1 MEYLLMM
8 TLSGSTITAVCW
20 ILRRLLRERISAGF
34 YYLLAK
40 AAVLYYLIPLPFLK
54 EWYGKAIRIV
64 VPEERM
70 EAAKMEIAHVPL
82 TWTKYIVDVD
92 DRTYTNNYM
101 QLQTAAVFIWLSVAC
116 LLMIDQIIKYVRN
129 ARRIAGYIDMKMTD
143 SEEAFLSDI
152 KERYGVR
159 RRVLLYQGEPEKP
172 SLTFG
177 IFRPVILCGREIGSR
192 ESELVVRHEMVHI
205 RRLDA
210 FWKMLIQFVKFLHW
224 CNPIMWLLLDEFDR
238 VCEISCDEAA
248 VQGLPEEDR
257 KRYMRLLIEEAQ
269 EAKEAKGISL
279 KWKAGF
285 GPKMK
290 RVKERMD
297 NLMRKKKWNRFA
309 AGTLVAA
316 LIFANSMTAFAY
328 RDEINE
334 SVPEDI
340 SQEQLEM
347 ALESDTVLFTYEEA
361 VGEVFSEFDEQGM
374 DEILYDRQFTDEE
387 GNVYP
392 IPDAEPYGNCDHNYE
407 PGVETRHNKYSDGS
421 CVVTKYKAE
430 RCSKCGA
437 LKMGDYISSTH
448 YAVCP
453 H

>member
-20 ILRRLLRERISAGF
+20 ILRRLLRERIGAGF
-34 YYLLAK
+34 YYLLTK

-54 EWYGKAIRIV
+54 EWYVEALRII
-64 VPEERM
+64 VPEGRM
-70 EAAKMEIAHVPL
+70 EPAKMEIAQVPL
-82 TWTKYIVDVD
+82 AWTKYIVDVD
-92 DRTYTNNYM
+92 GRTYTNNYM
-101 QLQTAAVFIWLSVAC
+101 QLQTVAVFIWMSVAC

-129 ARRIAGYIDMKMTD
+129 ARRIAGYVDMKMTD
-143 SEEAFLSDI
+143 KEEAFLSGI
-152 KERYGVR
+152 KELYGIK
-159 RRVLLYQGEPEKP
+159 RRVLLYQGEPGK
-172 SLTFG
+172 SSVTFG

-210 FWKMLIQFVKFLHW
+210 FWKMLIQFAKFLHW

-248 VQGLPEEDR
+248 VLGLPEEDR
-257 KRYMRLLIEEAQ
+257 KRYVRLLIEEAQ

-309 AGTLVAA
+309 VGTLAAA

-334 SVPEDI
+334 SVPEDM
-340 SQEQLEM
+340 SEEQIERVLEDH
-347 ALESDTVLFTYEEA
+347 EVLFAPEEIGEETIINFEE
-361 VGEVFSEFDEQGM
+361 GEVKL
-374 DEILYDRQFTDEE
+374 LYDRQFVDEE
-387 GNVYP
+387 GNIYY
-392 IPDAEPYGNCDHNYE
+392 IPETEPYGSCDHDYV
-407 PGVETRHNKYSDGS
+407 PGTEYRHRKNSDGS
-421 CVVTKYKAE
+421 CDVTKYKAQ

>member
-8 TLSGSTITAVCW
+8 TLSGSTITVVCW
-20 ILRRLLRERISAGF
+20 ILRRLLRDRIGAGF

-54 EWYGKAIRIV
+54 EWYGKAIRIIL
-64 VPEERM
+64 PERRM
-70 EAAKMEIAHVPL
+70 EPAKMEIAQVPL
-82 TWTKYIVDVD
+82 AWTKYIVDVD
-92 DRTYTNNYM
+92 GRTYTNNYM

-116 LLMIDQIIKYVRN
+116 LLMIDQIIKYVKN

-143 SEEAFLSDI
+143 SEEAFLSGI
-152 KERYGVR
+152 KERYGIR

-177 IFRPVILCGREIGSR
+177 VFRPVILCGREIGSR

-248 VQGLPEEDR
+248 VQGLPEGDR

-328 RDEINE
+328 RDEFNE
-334 SVPEDI
+334 IVPEAL
-340 SQEQLEM
+340 SEEQIERTLN
-347 ALESDTVLFTYEEA
+347 SDVVLFTHEEA
-361 VGEVFSEFDEQGM
+361 VGEVFSAYDEQGI

-387 GNVYP
+387 GNVYL
-392 IPDAEPYGNCDHNYE
+392 IPDAEPYGSCDHNYE
-407 PGVETRHNKYSDGS
+407 PGVETRHNKNSDGS
-421 CVVTKYKAE
+421 CDVTKYEAE
-430 RCSKCGA
+430 RCSKCGTIKRGA
-437 LKMGDYISSTH
+437 YISSTH

>member
-1 MEYLLMM
+1 ML
-8 TLSGSTITAVCW
+8 
-20 ILRRLLRERISAGF
+20 
-34 YYLLAK
+34 
-40 AAVLYYLIPLPFLK
+40 
-54 EWYGKAIRIV
+54 
-64 VPEERM
+64 
-70 EAAKMEIAHVPL
+70 
-82 TWTKYIVDVD
+82 
-92 DRTYTNNYM
+92 
-101 QLQTAAVFIWLSVAC
+101 IWLSVAC
-116 LLMIDQIIKYVRN
+116 LLMTDQIIKYVRN

-143 SEEAFLSDI
+143 SEEAFLSGI
-152 KERYGVR
+152 KEQYGIR
-159 RRVLLYQGEPEKP
+159 RRVLLYQGESEK
-172 SLTFG
+172 SSVTFG

-210 FWKMLIQFVKFLHW
+210 FWKMLIQFAKFLHW
-224 CNPIMWLLLDEFDR
+224 CNPVMWLLLDEFDR

-316 LIFANSMTAFAY
+316 LVFANSMTAFAY

-334 SVPEDI
+334 SVPEDM
-340 SQEQLEM
+340 SQEQIEM
-347 ALESDTVLFTYEEA
+347 ALESDTVLFTHEEA
-361 VGEVFSEFDEQGM
+361 VGEVFSEFDEQGI

-387 GNVYP
+387 GNIYP
-392 IPDAEPYGNCDHNYE
+392 IPDAEPYGSCDHNYE
-407 PGVETRHNKYSDGS
+407 PGVETRHNKNSDGS
-421 CVVTKYKAE
+421 CDVRKYKAE
-430 RCSKCGA
+430 MCSKCGA
-437 LKMGDYISSTH
+437 LKMGDLISITH
-448 YAVCP
+448 YPKCP

>member
-20 ILRRLLRERISAGF
+20 ILRRLLKDRIGAGF

-70 EAAKMEIAHVPL
+70 EAAKTEIAHVPL

-92 DRTYTNNYM
+92 GRTYTNNYM
-101 QLQTAAVFIWLSVAC
+101 QLQTAAVLIWLSVAC
-116 LLMIDQIIKYVRN
+116 LLMTDQIIKYVKN

-143 SEEAFLSDI
+143 SEEAFLSGI
-152 KERYGVR
+152 KEQYGIR
-159 RRVLLYQGEPEKP
+159 RRVLLYQGESEK
-172 SLTFG
+172 SSVTFG

-210 FWKMLIQFVKFLHW
+210 FWKMLIQFAKFLHW
-224 CNPIMWLLLDEFDR
+224 CNPVMWLLLDEFDR

-297 NLMRKKKWNRFA
+297 NLMRKKKWNHFA
-309 AGTLVAA
+309 VGTLVAA
-316 LIFANSMTAFAY
+316 LVFANSMTAFAY
-328 RDEINE
+328 RDEFNE
-334 SVPEDI
+334 IVPEALSD
-340 SQEQLEM
+340 EQIERTLN
-347 ALESDTVLFTYEEA
+347 SDVILFTHDEA
-361 VGEVFSEFDEQGM
+361 VGEVFSEFDEQGI

-387 GNVYP
+387 GNIYP
-392 IPDAEPYGNCDHNYE
+392 IPDAEPYGSCDHNYE
-407 PGVETRHNKYSDGS
+407 PGVETRHNKNSDGS
-421 CVVTKYKAE
+421 CDVTKYKAE
-430 RCSKCGA
+430 MCSKCGTIKRGE
-437 LKMGDYISSTH
+437 LISITH
-448 YAVCP
+448 YPKCP